1 MVVAGFWKHNMIA
14 IPVTAIAWL
23 FISRSGYAVQATM
36 ISGAACLAGIAVCV
50 VVWPDFLPN
59 LLANRQHA
67 LSNLIG
73 NIGHLQ
79 WPALAFL
86 IWGGWAVDN
95 STSDAA
101 KVTALLVGFG
111 LVACIL
117 QWFGH
122 GVAGNA
128 EFDLFLALGIGVGV
142 AFTRIETTSL
152 AKRIGAR
159 RPRDAMIAALLIRLI
174 ASDRQETA
182 LLILSSDFRSSI
194 HVNQRNV
201 LNEAAQVAA
210 MPGDVACTNK
220 VVCRLAGKPF
230 VADEF
235 KLEELVATGNAT
247 TAQVASMLD
256 ARRISSSAN
265 TGLAGADAS
274 LFRWWQKN
282 Q

>member
-1 MVVAGFWKHNMIA
+1 MIA

-23 FISRSGYAVQATM
+23 FISRSGYAVRATI
-36 ISGAACLAGIAVCV
+36 ISGAACLTGIAVCV

-79 WPALAFL
+79 WPALALL

-95 STSDAA
+95 WTENAA

-111 LVACIL
+111 LSACIL

-142 AFTRIETTSL
+142 AFTRIETTWL

-159 RPRDAMIAALLIRLI
+159 RSRDAMIAALLIRLI
-174 ASDRQETA
+174 VSDRQETA